1 MADIDINEL
10 QNITALADADE
21 LLAIVAGLGKN
32 VTWAKVKELLTAQLP
47 EATASSKGLLSNTV
61 FNRIKH
67 LNNSETLVLS
77 IGEIVKLGRFT
88 NSHNHGGSILFLIA
102 NSQNA
107 ASVHVHFCRAYLDG
121 YFNFKAYVQG
131 GSASYYN
138 KFSLKKNGDYYD
150 LYMHVSAGNSIP
162 TKIDLIGLNS
172 FEPDVKADNGASG
185 FDIETN
191 SIEI

>member
-47 EATASSKGLLSNTV
+47 EATVSSKGLLSNTV
-61 FNRIKH
+61 FNRIRH
-67 LNNSETLVLS
+67 LNNSTGLVLS
-77 IGEIVKLGRFT
+77 TGEIVKLGKFT
-88 NSHNHGGSILFLIA
+88 NPHNNGGSILFLIA

-131 GSASYYN
+131 GSTSYYN
-138 KFSLKKNGDYYD
+138 KFCLKKNGDYYD
-150 LYMHVSAGNSIP
+150 LYMRVSAGNSIP
-162 TKIDLIGLNS
+162 THINLLGLNN
-172 FEPDVKADNGASG
+172 FEPDIKADNGASG
-185 FDIETN
+185 FDIEIN